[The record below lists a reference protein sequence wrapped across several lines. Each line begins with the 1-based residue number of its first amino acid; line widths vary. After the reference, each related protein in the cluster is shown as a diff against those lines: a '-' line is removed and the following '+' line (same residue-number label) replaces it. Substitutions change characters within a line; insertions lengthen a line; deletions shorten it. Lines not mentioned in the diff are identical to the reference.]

1 MSADTKVNKDHSKPS
16 LTLDYKEL
24 LLVPE
29 FLELLKVLVTVDFI
43 SLITPDVSQV
53 QINLKK
59 DV

>member
-16 LTLDYKEL
+16 LTLDYKEP